1 MPYPTNI
8 LEIDTTLLTRN
19 EARKLR
25 RLELKKYQAY
35 EIIAKFEGSSIDQ
48 LFSTEPTRYLC
59 LTNLCFGGVGGVTTE
74 QVSEIFNTFDGLA
87 GIRLTHGKPYSF
99 ALFNSTASA
108 LHARETLHN
117 EPCELLN
124 GKVLFIEFVNLTC
137 QSFMK
142 QIKDLNE
149 VTIPGLILLEE
160 FVSVELEKNILQD
173 IYSNT
178 AWIPVQDRSV
188 IHFGYSFNYD
198 SNEVGSPSLQFP
210 PYVNLLLEKLR
221 KLYPFISNME
231 QLTAQHYPIG
241 TGIPPH
247 VDSHSSFG
255 PIVLAFSLESPVIME
270 FKNLQTGVIVNIDLP
285 ERSLMILKDEA
296 RYSWSHAIRA
306 RKSDLLEDGRVRERN
321 QRVSLTL
328 RTVNHE
334 RTCHCKWPNLCDRN
348 IAHLKKDS

>member
-1 MPYPTNI
+1 MPYPTSI
-8 LEIDTTLLTRN
+8 LAIDTTLLTRN

-35 EIIAKFEGSSIDQ
+35 EIIAKFEGTSIDQ

-87 GIRLTHGKPYSF
+87 GIRLTHGK
-99 ALFNSTASA
+99 
-108 LHARETLHN
+108 TLHN
-117 EPCELLN
+117 KPCELLN

-142 QIKDLNE
+142 QIKDSNE

-178 AWIPVQDRSV
+178 AWIPVQD
-188 IHFGYSFNYD
+188 
-198 SNEVGSPSLQFP
+198 L
-210 PYVNLLLEKLR
+210 
-221 KLYPFISNME
+221 
-231 QLTAQHYPIG
+231 QHYPIG

-296 RYSWSHAIRA
+296 RYAWSHAIR
-306 RKSDLLEDGRVRERN
+306 LEN
-321 QRVSLTL
+321 F
-328 RTVNHE
+328 
-334 RTCHCKWPNLCDRN
+334 
-348 IAHLKKDS
+348 

>member
-1 MPYPTNI
+1 MPYPI
-8 LEIDTTLLTRN
+8 SVSAIDTTLLTRN

-35 EIIAKFEGSSIDQ
+35 EIIAKFEGTSLEQ
-48 LFSTEPTRYLC
+48 LFSPEPTRYLC
-59 LTNLCFGGVGGVTTE
+59 LTNLCFGGVGGITTE

-117 EPCELLN
+117 KPCEFLN
-124 GKVLFIEFVNLTC
+124 GKVLFIEF
-137 QSFMK
+137 
-142 QIKDLNE
+142 
-149 VTIPGLILLEE
+149 E
-160 FVSVELEKNILQD
+160 FISVELEKSILQD

-178 AWIPVQDRSV
+178 AWISVQDRSV

-198 SNEVGSPSLQFP
+198 SNEVGLPSLQFP
-210 PYVNLLLEKLR
+210 PYVNLLLEKIR

-231 QLTAQHYPIG
+231 QLTVQHYPIG

-296 RYSWSHAIRA
+296 RYTWSHAIRA

-321 QRVSLTL
+321 KRVSLTL
-328 RTVNHE
+328 RTINPE
-334 RTCHCKWPNLCDRN
+334 RICYCKWPNLCDRN

>member
-1 MPYPTNI
+1 MPYPKGIST
-8 LEIDTTLLTRN
+8 IDTTSLTRN

-35 EIIAKFEGSSIDQ
+35 EVIAKFEGTSLDQ
-48 LFSTEPTRYLC
+48 LFSPEPTRYLC

-74 QVSEIFNTFDGLA
+74 QVPKIFNTFDGLT
-87 GIRLTHGKPYSF
+87 GTRLTHGKPYSF

-108 LHARETLHN
+108 SYAREFLHN
-117 EPCELLN
+117 KPCELLS
-124 GKVLFIEFVNLTC
+124 GKVLFIEYVNLMC

-142 QIKDLNE
+142 QIKDSNE

-160 FVSVELEKNILQD
+160 FVPVELEKSILQEL
-173 IYSNT
+173 YSNT

-188 IHFGYSFNYD
+188 LHFGYSFNYD
-198 SNEVGSPSLQFP
+198 SNEVGLPSLQFP
-210 PYVNLLLEKLR
+210 PYVNSLLEKLK

-231 QLTAQHYPIG
+231 QLTIQHYPIG
-241 TGIPPH
+241 IGIPPH

-255 PIVLAFSLESPVIME
+255 SIVLAFSLESPVIME
-270 FKNLQTGVIVNIDLP
+270 FKNLQTGVVINIDLP

-296 RYSWSHAIRA
+296 RYAWSHAIRA

-328 RTVNHE
+328 RTVNPE
-334 RTCHCKWPNLCDRN
+334 RICHCKWPDLCDHN
-348 IAHLKKDS
+348 IVHLKKDS